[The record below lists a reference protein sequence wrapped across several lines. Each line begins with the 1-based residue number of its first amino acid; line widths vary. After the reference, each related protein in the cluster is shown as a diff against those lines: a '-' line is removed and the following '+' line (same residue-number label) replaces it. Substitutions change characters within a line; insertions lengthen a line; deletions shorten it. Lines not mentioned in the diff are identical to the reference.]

1 MKKKV
6 VIQIPCLNEE
16 ATIQNVINQF
26 KKHIPKGRII
36 VYDNNSKDKTVDY
49 SKKCGVEV
57 RNEKR
62 RGKGNVV
69 KRMFSD
75 QIDADYYIMV
85 DGDNTYN
92 IKDIKNTLN
101 LMETEN
107 YDMLVGRRVHKNA
120 AAYRKGHVFGNFL
133 FSKIVNLIF
142 GDGIKDIFSGFR
154 IFSKRFVKTFPQ
166 NSREFEIE
174 AELTIHALEQ
184 RHKVGEFEC
193 EYSPRPYGSISKL
206 NTFMDGIKIL
216 KLILNLVKDEKPL
229 MFFSFLSSIFVFLS
243 LYIGLP
249 IVHNFYLTGFVE
261 KVPSS
266 LLAGLLM
273 VIAFLCFFCGL
284 ILDVIKKLRYE
295 NKRMNYLLFKD

>member
-6 VIQIPCLNEE
+6 VVQIPCLNEE
-16 ATIQNVINQF
+16 ATIQKVINNF
-26 KKHIPKGRII
+26 KKIIPSAKII
-36 VYDNNSKDKTVDY
+36 VYDNNSTDKTVQL

-57 RNEKR
+57 RIEKK

-75 QIDADYYIMV
+75 QIDADFYIMI

-92 IKDIKNTLN
+92 IKDIDKSLK

-107 YDMLVGRRVHKNA
+107 YDMLVGKRVHKNA

-133 FSKIVNLIF
+133 FSKFVNLTF
-142 GDGIKDIFSGFR
+142 GDGIKDIFSGLR

-184 RHKVGEFEC
+184 RHIVGEFEC
-193 EYSPRPYGSISKL
+193 EYLPRPEGSISKL
-206 NTFMDGIKIL
+206 NTLMDGIKIM
-216 KLILNLVKDEKPL
+216 KLILSLVKDEKPL
-229 MFFSFLSSIFVFLS
+229 MFFSFLSIFFVFLS

-249 IVHNFYLTGFVE
+249 IIHNFYLTGVVE
-261 KVPSS
+261 KLPSS

-295 NKRMNYLLFKD
+295 NKRMNYLLFRN